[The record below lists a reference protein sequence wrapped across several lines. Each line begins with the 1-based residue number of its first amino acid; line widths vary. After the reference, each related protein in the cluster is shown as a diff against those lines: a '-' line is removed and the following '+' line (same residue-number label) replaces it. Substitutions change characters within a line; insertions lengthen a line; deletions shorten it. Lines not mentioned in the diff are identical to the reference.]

1 MNVLVTDTH
10 YKNGLC
16 AVRSLGRRGA
26 TVVAAAP
33 RRLAAGA
40 SSRFATA
47 SIVYPPPAR
56 EDEFFAVISRAVERY
71 SIDVIL
77 PMSLDLVDVFV
88 RNRSRLPD
96 HVQIPIVEMNKFV
109 VAADKAAAVAF
120 ARAVG
125 VPTPTVFADPSDVDH
140 FPVVVK
146 PTFGSGIVRY
156 VNTAEELEEAFTPD
170 STIQEYLAGTGY
182 GFSALFDHGVE
193 KAFFMH
199 RRVREFPVTGGAS
212 TAAES
217 FYDERLRDHGLR
229 LLRAL
234 GWHGVA
240 MAEFK
245 YDERDGEYKLI
256 EINPKFWGSLDLAGA
271 AGVDFPW
278 LATRLALGQEL
289 PAMAEYEVGIRFQ
302 WFFDD
307 LLHVLARPRSVGPFL
322 RDLGSRSVRSDLELR
337 DLRPAAVDAVR
348 LAGAVAMRVWRRTL
362 RRPHGAVKPRV
373 DHPRAPRR
381 LEAGPA
387 DRSE

>member
-1 MNVLVTDTH
+1 VNVLVTDVH

-40 SSRFATA
+40 WSRFAA
-47 SIVYPPPAR
+47 ARIVYPAPAHD
-56 EDEFFAVISRAVERY
+56 EEFFSIINRAVERHA
-71 SIDVIL
+71 IDVIL
-77 PMSLDLVDVFV
+77 PMSLELVEVFA

-96 HVQIPIVEMNKFV
+96 HVQIPIADLDKFV
-109 VAADKAAAVAF
+109 VAADKAAAVAL
-120 ARAVG
+120 AKAVA
-125 VPTPTVFADPSDVDH
+125 VPTPSVFAHPDDVDR

-146 PTFGSGIVRY
+146 PRHGSGVVRY
-156 VNTAEELEEAFTPD
+156 ANGAEELAEAFTPD
-170 STIQEYLAGTGY
+170 STIQQYIAGTGY

-199 RRVREFPVTGGAS
+199 KRVREYPVTGGAS

-217 FYDERLRDHGLR
+217 FYDERLRNQGLR

-256 EINPKFWGSLDLAGA
+256 EINPKFWGSLDLPVA

-278 LATRLALGQEL
+278 LAARLALGHEL
-289 PAMAEYEVGIRFQ
+289 PAMAEYELGLRFQ

-307 LLHVLARPRSVGPFL
+307 LLHLLARPSSVGPFA
-322 RDLGSRSVRSDLELR
+322 RDLANRSVRSDLELR
-337 DLRPAAVDAVR
+337 DLRPAAVDVVR
-348 LAGAVAMRVWRRTL
+348 LAGAVARRVWRRTL
-362 RRPHGAVKPRV
+362 RRPHGAAKPRV
-373 DHPRAPRR
+373 DQSRIRRR
-381 LEAGPA
+381 LGNASA
-387 DRSE
+387 HQSE

>member
-16 AVRSLGRRGA
+16 AVRSLGRHGV

-40 SSRFATA
+40 SSRFAA
-47 SIVYPPPAR
+47 ARIVYPPPTR
-56 EDEFFAVISRAVERY
+56 VDEFLSVINRAVERH

-77 PMSLDLVDVFV
+77 PMSLELVEVFA
-88 RNRSRLPD
+88 RNRSSLPD

-109 VAADKAAAVAF
+109 VAADKASAVSF

-125 VPTPTVFADPSDVDH
+125 VPTPAVFASPSEVER

-146 PTFGSGIVRY
+146 PSLGSGVVRY
-156 VNTAEELEEAFTPD
+156 VNNADELVEAFTPD

-199 RRVREFPVTGGAS
+199 RRVREYPVTGGAS

-217 FYDERLRDHGLR
+217 FYDERLRDHGLK

-245 YDERDGEYKLI
+245 HDERDGEYKLI
-256 EINPKFWGSLDLAGA
+256 EINPKFWGSLDLPVA

-278 LATRLALGQEL
+278 LATRLALGHDL
-289 PAMAEYEVGIRFQ
+289 PDIAEYEVGLRFQ

-307 LLHVLARPRSVGPFL
+307 LLHVLARPSSFGAFA
-322 RDLGSRSVRSDLELR
+322 RDLASRSVRSDLELR
-337 DLRPAAVDAVR
+337 DLRPAAVDTVR
-348 LAGAVAMRVWRRTL
+348 LSGAVARRVWRGTL
-362 RRPHGAVKPRV
+362 RRPHGSAKQRPEQSQIREILGNQS
-373 DHPRAPRR
+373 AQ
-381 LEAGPA
+381 
-387 DRSE
+387 RSE

>member
-16 AVRSLGRRGA
+16 AVRSLGRHGV

-40 SSRFATA
+40 SSRFAA
-47 SIVYPPPAR
+47 ARIVYPPPTR
-56 EDEFFAVISRAVERY
+56 VDEFLSVINRAVERH

-77 PMSLDLVDVFV
+77 PMSLELVEVFA
-88 RNRSRLPD
+88 RNRSSLPD

-109 VAADKAAAVAF
+109 VAADKASAVSF

-125 VPTPTVFADPSDVDH
+125 VPTPTVFASPSEVER

-146 PTFGSGIVRY
+146 PSLGSGVVRY
-156 VNTAEELEEAFTPD
+156 VNNADELVEAFTPD

-199 RRVREFPVTGGAS
+199 RRVREYPVTGGAS

-217 FYDERLRDHGLR
+217 FYDERLRDHGLK
-229 LLRAL
+229 LLRTL

-240 MAEFK
+240 MAEFI

-256 EINPKFWGSLDLAGA
+256 EINPKFWGSLDLPIA

-278 LATRLALGQEL
+278 LATRLALGHDL
-289 PAMAEYEVGIRFQ
+289 PDIAEYEVGLRFQ

-307 LLHVLARPRSVGPFL
+307 LLHVLARPSSFGAFA
-322 RDLGSRSVRSDLELR
+322 RDLASRSVRSDLELR
-337 DLRPAAVDAVR
+337 DLRPAAVDTVR
-348 LAGAVAMRVWRRTL
+348 LSGAVARRVWRGTL
-362 RRPHGAVKPRV
+362 RRPHGSAKHRPDQSQIREI
-373 DHPRAPRR
+373 PGNRSAQ
-381 LEAGPA
+381 
-387 DRSE
+387 RSE

>member
-16 AVRSLGRRGA
+16 AVRSLGRHGV
-26 TVVAAAP
+26 TVIAAAP

-40 SSRFATA
+40 SSRSA
-47 SIVYPPPAR
+47 SARIVYPPPTR
-56 EDEFFAVISRAVERY
+56 VDEFLSVINRAVERY

-77 PMSLDLVDVFV
+77 PMSLELVEVFA
-88 RNRSRLPD
+88 RNRSSLPD
-96 HVQIPIVEMNKFV
+96 HIQIPIVEMNKFV
-109 VAADKAAAVAF
+109 VAADKASAVSF
-120 ARAVG
+120 ARALG
-125 VPTPTVFADPSDVDH
+125 VPTPTVFADPSEVER

-146 PTFGSGIVRY
+146 PSLGSGVVRY
-156 VNTAEELEEAFTPD
+156 VNNAEELVEAFTPD
-170 STIQEYLAGTGY
+170 STIQEYLVGTGY

-199 RRVREFPVTGGAS
+199 RRVREYPVTGGAS

-217 FYDERLRDHGLR
+217 FYDERLRDHGLK

-240 MAEFK
+240 MAEFI

-256 EINPKFWGSLDLAGA
+256 EINPKFWGSLDLPVA

-278 LATRLALGQEL
+278 LAIRLALGQDL
-289 PAMAEYEVGIRFQ
+289 PDIGEYEVGLRFQ

-307 LLHVLARPRSVGPFL
+307 LLHVLARPSSFGAFA
-322 RDLGSRSVRSDLELR
+322 RDLANRSVRSDLELR
-337 DLRPAAVDAVR
+337 DLRPAAVDTVR
-348 LAGAVAMRVWRRTL
+348 LSGAVALRVWRRTL
-362 RRPHGAVKPRV
+362 RRPHGSAKHRPEQPRIGEI
-373 DHPRAPRR
+373 
-381 LEAGPA
+381 LG
-387 DRSE
+387 SESAQQSE